1 MQPGQMAYDRGITV
15 FSPDGRLFQV
25 EYAREAVKKGATT
38 IGVKFKGGVLL
49 AVDKRVSSK
58 LVEPDSI
65 EKIYNID
72 DYIGC
77 ATSGLVADARI
88 LVDQARKEAQI
99 HRVNYGENI
108 GVEMLL
114 PTAGM
119 LAGVGAAL
127 MLYSLVLAL
136 GGDVS
141 AIGVLL
147 GAALLAAAVFALI
160 VKRLPSSR
168 LWRRLV
174 LKDAST
180 SRRGFVSA
188 PPRESLVGKRGVV
201 RTELR
206 PAGTALIDGRPVD
219 VVSEG
224 AFLPKGTAVR
234 VIAVEGMRVVV
245 RREEETETR

>member
-1 MQPGQMAYDRGITV
+1 MDVAVVTLP
-15 FSPDGRLFQV
+15 
-25 EYAREAVKKGATT
+25 AVKMLLVAIMLLGILVEIKTGGMGA
-38 IGVKFKGGVLL
+38 GVLL
-49 AVDKRVSSK
+49 
-58 LVEPDSI
+58 
-65 EKIYNID
+65 
-72 DYIGC
+72 
-77 ATSGLVADARI
+77 GLVAAAVFWGSQYVEGLVSLYMVAVFFAGI
-88 LVDQARKEAQI
+88 LC
-99 HRVNYGENI
+99 I

-114 PTAGM
+114 PTAGL

-127 MLYSLVLAL
+127 LLYSLVLAL

-188 PPRESLVGKRGVV
+188 PPRESLVG
-201 RTELR
+201 
-206 PAGTALIDGRPVD
+206 RPVD

>member
-1 MQPGQMAYDRGITV
+1 MDVAVVTLP
-15 FSPDGRLFQV
+15 
-25 EYAREAVKKGATT
+25 AVKMLLVAIMLLGILVEIKTGGMGA
-38 IGVKFKGGVLL
+38 GVLL
-49 AVDKRVSSK
+49 
-58 LVEPDSI
+58 
-65 EKIYNID
+65 
-72 DYIGC
+72 
-77 ATSGLVADARI
+77 GLVAAAVFWGSQYVEGLVSFYMVAVFFAGI
-88 LVDQARKEAQI
+88 LC
-99 HRVNYGENI
+99 I

-114 PTAGM
+114 PTAGL

-127 MLYSLVLAL
+127 LLYSLVLAL

-160 VKRLPSSR
+160 VKRLPASR

-174 LKDAST
+174 HKDAST

-188 PPRESLVGKRGVV
+188 PPRESLVGKRGDV

-206 PAGTALIDGRPVD
+206 PAGTALIDGKPVD

-245 RREEETETR
+245 RREEETGTR

>member
-1 MQPGQMAYDRGITV
+1 MDVAVVTLP
-15 FSPDGRLFQV
+15 
-25 EYAREAVKKGATT
+25 AVKMLLVAIMLLGILVEIKTGGMGA
-38 IGVKFKGGVLL
+38 GVLL
-49 AVDKRVSSK
+49 
-58 LVEPDSI
+58 
-65 EKIYNID
+65 
-72 DYIGC
+72 
-77 ATSGLVADARI
+77 GLVAAAVFWGSQYVEGLVSLYMVAVFFAGI
-88 LVDQARKEAQI
+88 LC
-99 HRVNYGENI
+99 I

-114 PTAGM
+114 PTAGL

-127 MLYSLVLAL
+127 LLYSLVLAL

-141 AIGVLL
+141 AIGVLF

-160 VKRLPSSR
+160 VRRLPSSR

-174 LKDAST
+174 HQAAST

-206 PAGTALIDGRPVD
+206 PAGTALIDGKPVD

-245 RREEETETR
+245 RREEETGTR

>member
-1 MQPGQMAYDRGITV
+1 MDVAVVTLP
-15 FSPDGRLFQV
+15 
-25 EYAREAVKKGATT
+25 AVKMLLVAIMLLGILVEIKTGGMGA
-38 IGVKFKGGVLL
+38 GVLL
-49 AVDKRVSSK
+49 
-58 LVEPDSI
+58 
-65 EKIYNID
+65 
-72 DYIGC
+72 
-77 ATSGLVADARI
+77 GLVAAAVFWGSQYVEGLVSLYMVAVFFAGI
-88 LVDQARKEAQI
+88 LC
-99 HRVNYGENI
+99 I

-114 PTAGM
+114 PTAGL

-127 MLYSLVLAL
+127 LLYSLVLAL

-174 LKDAST
+174 RKDAST

-206 PAGTALIDGRPVD
+206 PAGTALIDGKPVD